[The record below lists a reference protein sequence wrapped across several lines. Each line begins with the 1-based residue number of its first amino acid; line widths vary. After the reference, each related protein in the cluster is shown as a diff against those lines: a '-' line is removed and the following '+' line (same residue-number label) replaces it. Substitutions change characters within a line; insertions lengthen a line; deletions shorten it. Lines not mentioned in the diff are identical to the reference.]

1 LQGEKVASDETK
13 SRVLTFM
20 PSAPPYPVVNGRDLI
35 IPKGTAVTAYING
48 DPLLDDSIRVAK
60 AECG

>member
-1 LQGEKVASDETK
+1 
-13 SRVLTFM
+13 M